1 METSIPAEQKI
12 MEIEKGVL
20 FSDIK
25 IIKNNSESLNQLYL
39 MLENSKHDI
48 VGIFPSINSF
58 ERQLKMGLLNLL
70 NGLLDKDIKIRMLV
84 PVCIQQLIRVLD
96 KGIENC
102 NG

>member
-1 METSIPAEQKI
+1 